1 MTMWR
6 EIHSS
11 RYLIGRLQH
20 GSDLLDEVTRIC
32 KEENIQLGR
41 VEALGA
47 VSKARIAYYDQEAR
61 DYRFIE
67 MDREGDHKTRRE
79 RVPERGPTDGPCTRD
94 ARRRGQGLRRTFGT
108 GHGCL
113 CVRVHHTSFRRG
125 LVNTFPGRG
134 NGPPTLGYEL
144 RG

>member
-1 MTMWR
+1 MTTWR

-20 GSDLLDEVTRIC
+20 GSDLLDEITRIC
-32 KEENIQLGR
+32 REENVQLGW

-67 MDREGDHKTRRE
+67 MDRELEITKLVGNVSLKDGQPMVHAHVTLADKEGKASGGHLAPGTVVFACEFIIQIFEGTSLTRSHD
-79 RVPERGPTDGPCTRD
+79 PET
-94 ARRRGQGLRRTFGT
+94 GLQ
-108 GHGCL
+108 L
-113 CVRVHHTSFRRG
+113 WSM
-125 LVNTFPGRG
+125 N
-134 NGPPTLGYEL
+134 
-144 RG
+144 